1 MVDYIKKGLYAESK
15 DTIVE
20 EVMRKEAIPELRF
33 KLQIFETQEKMINA
47 EMEMNY
53 NKGFHKRILALP
65 QDKQNFKSTIIAL
78 FSYIKYM
85 IVSYMQDIGEQ
96 QYKHDREI
104 FIDIEKLEYGVEVS
118 ERKLTEYK
126 NFLLLYM
133 HYIKLTD
140 LLRKPIDWEEE
151 FKKSY

>member
-1 MVDYIKKGLYAESK
+1 MVDRKEGLYGESK
-15 DTIVE
+15 KTITE
-20 EVMRKEAIPELRF
+20 EVMKKSAIPELRF
-33 KLQIFETQEKMINA
+33 KLQIFEAQEKMIDA
-47 EMEMNY
+47 EKEMNY
-53 NKGFHKRILALP
+53 NKGFHKRQLALP
-65 QDKQNFKSTIIAL
+65 QHKQMFKSTIIAL

-85 IVSYMQDIGEQ
+85 IVSYMQDIGEK
-96 QYKHDREI
+96 QYNHDREI
-104 FIDIEKLEYGVEVS
+104 FNDIEKVEYGLEVS

-140 LLRKPIDWEEE
+140 LLKIPIDWEEE

>member
-1 MVDYIKKGLYAESK
+1 MVDRKELLAGESR
-15 DTIVE
+15 DRIVE
-20 EVMRKEAIPELRF
+20 EVMKKEAIPELRF
-33 KLQIFETQEKMINA
+33 KLQIFETQENMINA

-53 NKGFHKRILALP
+53 NKGFHKRTLALP

-78 FSYIKYM
+78 FSYLKYM
-85 IVSYMQDIGEQ
+85 IVSYMSDVGEK
-96 QYKHDREI
+96 QYKHDKEI
-104 FIDIEKLEYGVEVS
+104 FTDIEKLEYGIEVS

-133 HYIKLTD
+133 HYLKLTD